1 MLSSLI
7 CIQMY
12 ENNQQCKKETPR
24 KKSLLVFVSLES
36 EVIVI
41 DNTTYNLVY
50 KICVFNSPLL

>member
-1 MLSSLI
+1 
-7 CIQMY
+7 MY

-24 KKSLLVFVSLES
+24 KKSLLVFVSLDS

-41 DNTTYNLVY
+41 ANTTYNLVY